1 MKPVKAGIIK
11 DIINDLKSLSE
22 KLFNFLSAADV
33 KDAEFKFV
41 KSKETKENEY
51 DTECKY
57 KDKIPF
63 KAHIKITSDDT
74 ADIRISVDVSGHKEK
89 TIRNVKQK
97 DVNTVINDT
106 VEELLDEDDL
116 KSFGIKSSRK
126 LRCTLQRVTSSRGD
140 SIRMTAIKAYCDI
153 PVAQAALNEILV
165 SDDFMNSI
173 PKVPTT
179 YEVCDL
185 GDEFDVVESEP
196 LDTTALVLDSLF
208 QILCAA
214 VDYEMQVQTL
224 HWKAYTNQHI
234 FAVTGDMMWGAR
246 NYVDNIGMWIIQ
258 TSGKVMSPYGS
269 IHPET
274 WLEGCELGV
283 SQDLTP
289 ISAEAVS
296 EVITKFIDTL
306 DFFYPN
312 LPHDLQ
318 FEVDRIIRELKEQRD
333 FRLMQTM

>member
-1 MKPVKAGIIK
+1 MKPVKAGILK

-22 KLFNFLSAADV
+22 KLFNFLSASDA

-74 ADIRISVDVSGHKEK
+74 ADIKISVDVSGHKEK
-89 TIRNVKQK
+89 TVRNVKQK
-97 DVNTVINDT
+97 DVNSVINKT
-106 VEELLDEDDL
+106 IEELLDEDDL
-116 KSFGIKSSRK
+116 KSFGINSACK
-126 LRCTLQRVTSSRGD
+126 LRCTLKRVVSSRGD
-140 SIRMTAIKAYCDI
+140 SIRMTAVKAYCDI

-165 SDDFMNSI
+165 SDEFLNSI
-173 PKVPTT
+173 PNEPTT

-185 GDEFDVVESEP
+185 GDEFDVIESEP
-196 LDTTALVLDSLF
+196 LDTTELVLDSLF

-224 HWKAYTNQHI
+224 HWKSYTNQKL
-234 FAVTGDMMWGAR
+234 FNTTGDMMWGAR
-246 NYVDNIGMWIIQ
+246 NYVDSIGMWIIQ
-258 TSGKVMSPYGS
+258 TSGKVLTPYGS
-269 IHPET
+269 FNPET

-283 SQDLTP
+283 SDNP
-289 ISAEAVS
+289 EPVSAEVVS
-296 EVITKFIDTL
+296 GVITKFIDTL

-318 FEVDRIIRELKEQRD
+318 FEVDRMIRELKEQRD
-333 FRLMQTM
+333 FRLMQTS